1 MSERLNI
8 DCSSAKMNHSNID
21 YSIANQIMSTCGK
34 RGYTLIRDKLLKVL
48 PHPVTLQRMF
58 AFFRLTPGF
67 IVQTFTYLLKKSE
80 LKSWRLG
87 DYCLSFC
94 FDEFAI
100 ANLGMLDMFNEQVY
114 GKCLKITKNVS
125 FFCIILSFRFK
136 LFEPTLEYLIT
147 LQYLLN
153 VHNGKVDFIWLAK
166 KDNLMLLNRW

>member
-1 MSERLNI
+1 MH
-8 DCSSAKMNHSNID
+8 HSNLD

-34 RGYTLIRDKLLKVL
+34 RGYSLIREKLLKVL
-48 PHPVTLQRMF
+48 PHPVTLQKMF

-100 ANLGMLDMFNEQVY
+100 ANLGMLDMFNEHVI
-114 GKCLKITKNVS
+114 GKCLKITKKCLL
-125 FFCIILSFRFK
+125 FCIILSFRFK

-153 VHNGKVDFIWLAK
+153 VNNGKLDFIWLAK
-166 KDNLMLLNRW
+166 KDNLMLLN